1 MPSQPSC
8 SIISIVLVQTMKRRY
23 TMKTCS
29 KIISFLASA
38 AVLTSSAVSCGKT
51 EEKAAP
57 SGDIHSAYAPDLTEL
72 PRGGYEVTDIGY
84 LSDIENI
91 KDISPLNDNRFLI
104 ISDTSEYGDA
114 ASQRLYIADDTS
126 STVKEI
132 TPELDLGATSYYSAM
147 GTKDGRIF
155 IAAVEPEYSW
165 GKDPGHDAEENLP
178 QDHLDFLF
186 SHAKD
191 VEYKLFETDLNGK
204 TVSENELDI
213 RYDPDEPITWLKC
226 DDYFNDNIV
235 LSATNVDNGEKDT
248 AYYVVDK
255 KGKTVGQLKN
265 LIPYYGPTVKRT
277 ASDGRM
283 CFVGIDYDSEEPRN
297 IIYLYDKTS
306 TSSSETISVR
316 LDDLGHENSSSV
328 LCAGAMGH
336 GSDLLYCSSCVGVFA
351 VSKDGKYENVI
362 DYADLSLDPTDV
374 FSLIVLDNDTVY
386 VLAEENFETQKPVLY
401 RLKKA

>member
-1 MPSQPSC
+1 
-8 SIISIVLVQTMKRRY
+8 
-23 TMKTCS
+23 MKTCS

-38 AVLTSSAVSCGKT
+38 AVLTGSAVSCGKT

-72 PRGGYEVTDIGY
+72 PRGGYEVTDIGF

-132 TPELDLGATSYYSAM
+132 TPELDLGATSSYSAM

-165 GKDPGHDAEENLP
+165 GKDPGHDVEENLP

-191 VEYKLFETDLNGK
+191 VEYKLFEVDQNGK
-204 TVSENELDI
+204 AVSENELDI

-235 LSATNVDNGEKDT
+235 LSATNVDDGERNT

-255 KGKTVGQLKN
+255 KGKTVGQLEN
-265 LIPYYGPTVKRT
+265 HIPYYGPTVKRT

-297 IIYLYDKTS
+297 IIYLYDKNS

-351 VSKDGKYENVI
+351 VGKDGKYENVI
-362 DYADLSLDPTDV
+362 DYADLSLDPTDI